1 MKTNASP
8 ARKWPLEIKRGNVT
22 VKIYR
27 GKNRVNGTAYDQ
39 FTVVYYDGA
48 QRKKKR
54 FADLEEAKRE
64 AAFVGTKLANG
75 ENEVLR
81 LTPSD
86 RALYVQS
93 VDLLRPLGVPLN
105 VATLEYVSALKGL
118 PEGATLK
125 EAVDFFRKRNP
136 ASLEKRSVRQVVD
149 EMLAAKRAAK
159 LSQVHIKDLE
169 SRLGRFAGDFQL
181 NIGGLSGRMLQAWLD
196 GMEASGRTKRNY
208 LMQIAALFRFAV
220 KRKYL
225 PKDAIEEVEAV
236 QQAKEDNGE
245 PEIFTPA
252 EMREMLAAARPQMIP
267 FLSIGGFAGLRS
279 AELVRLDWSDVNLRE
294 RYIEIKAAKA
304 KTGARR
310 LAPITDNLFA
320 WLEPHAKEAGA
331 VIRFESWWNQIPKLV
346 DAVNEQRKKQAEE
359 AGKKPEP
366 VRKFQWKH
374 NALRHSFCSYRL
386 AATKNA
392 AQVALEAGNSPQM
405 IFANYRQ
412 LVTEAEAA
420 KWFAVC
426 PPKAAENIVPLGATA
441 NG

>member
-1 MKTNASP
+1 M
-8 ARKWPLEIKRGNVT
+8 EIKRGNVT
-22 VKIYR
+22 AKVYR
-27 GKNRVNGTAYDQ
+27 CKNRVNGTSYDQ
-39 FTVVYYDGA
+39 FTLVYYDGA
-48 QRKKKR
+48 HRKKKR
-54 FADLEEAKRE
+54 FADLEEARRE
-64 AAFVGTKLANG
+64 AEFYATKLANG

-86 RALYVQS
+86 RSLYVQS

-105 VATLEYVSALKGL
+105 GATLEYVSAVKGL

-136 ASLEKRSVRQVVD
+136 ASLVKRTVREVVE
-149 EMLAAKRAAK
+149 EMVAAKRAAK

-169 SRLGRFAGDFQL
+169 SRLGRFADDFQL
-181 NIGGLSGRMLQAWLD
+181 SIGGVSGQMPQAWLD

-208 LMQIAALFRFAV
+208 LMQIAALFRFAA

-245 PEIFTPA
+245 PEIFTPE
-252 EMREMLAAARPQMIP
+252 EMRELLAAARPEMIP
-267 FLSIGGFAGLRS
+267 FLTIGGFAGLRS
-279 AELVRLDWSDVNLRE
+279 AEPVRLDWSDVNMRE

-320 WLEPHAKEAGA
+320 CLEPHAKETGA
-331 VIRFESWWNQIPKLV
+331 VIGFESWWNQIPKLV
-346 DAVNEQRKKQAEE
+346 DAVNDQRKRQAEE
-359 AGKKPEP
+359 AGKDPES
-366 VRKFQWKH
+366 VRKFHWKH
-374 NALRHSFCSYRL
+374 NALRHSFYSYRL

-392 AQVALEAGNSPQM
+392 AQVALEAGNSPAM
-405 IFANYRQ
+405 IFAHYRQ

-420 KWFAVC
+420 QWFAVR
-426 PPKAAENIVPLGATA
+426 PPRAAENIVPLPFAA